1 MGFGD
6 LQTQDGLRLLNTF
19 LADKSYI
26 EGYRPSQ
33 GDLVVFE
40 AVKKAPPA
48 DLENALRWYK
58 HIASFNDSEK
68 QKFEGQRQSL
78 DHYGRQHGQD
88 SQEKH
93 EFKSLSV
100 NPAER
105 EAAKQA
111 AAAKSAAAAAK
122 SAAAAADD
130 DVDLFGDEDEE
141 ESEQTKQ
148 RLAAYA
154 EKKAKKPTVVA
165 KSTIVLDVKPWDDET
180 NMEELE
186 RNVRSIELDGL
197 LWGASRLVPL
207 AYTIKK
213 LQISCVVEDDKVGT
227 DILEERI
234 MDFQDHVQSV
244 DIASFQKI

>member
-6 LQTQDGLRLLNTF
+6 LQSLDGLRLLNTF

-26 EGYRPSQ
+26 EGYHPTQ
-33 GDLVVFE
+33 ADLVVFE
-40 AVKKAPPA
+40 AVKKAPSA

-58 HIASFNDSEK
+58 HISSFNDGEK

-88 SQEKH
+88 SQQKF

-100 NPAER
+100 NPAE
-105 EAAKQA
+105 KQA
-111 AAAKSAAAAAK
+111 AKPVAKDD
-122 SAAAAADD
+122 DD

-154 EKKAKKPTVVA
+154 DKKKNKPTIVA
-165 KSTIVLDVKPWDDET
+165 KSTIILDVKPWDDET

-186 RNVRSIELDGL
+186 KNVRSIELDGL

-213 LQISCVVEDDKVGT
+213 LQITCVVEDDKVGT

-234 MDFQDHVQSV
+234 MAFEDHVQSV

>member
-6 LQTQDGLRLLNTF
+6 LESRDGLLLLNTF

-26 EGYRPSQ
+26 QGYRPSQ
-33 GDLVVFE
+33 GDVVVFE
-40 AVKKAPPA
+40 AVKKSPTA
-48 DLENALRWYK
+48 DLEHALRWYK
-58 HIASFNDSEK
+58 HIASFSDGER
-68 QKFEGQRQSL
+68 QKFKGERLSIE
-78 DHYGRQHGQD
+78 HYGRQHGQD
-88 SQEKH
+88 SQIKH
-93 EFKSLSV
+93 EFKTPSV
-100 NPAER
+100 DPSTVQAP
-105 EAAKQA
+105 KKPA
-111 AAAKSAAAAAK
+111 AADD
-122 SAAAAADD
+122 DD

-148 RLAAYA
+148 RLVTYA
-154 EKKAKKPTVVA
+154 EKKAKKPAIVA
-165 KSTIVLDVKPWDDET
+165 KSTIVLDIKPWDDET

-186 RNVRSIELDGL
+186 RHVRSIELDGL

-234 MDFQDHVQSV
+234 MEFQDHVQSV

>member
-6 LQTQDGLRLLNTF
+6 LQSRDGLLLLNTF

-26 EGYRPSQ
+26 EGYQPTQ
-33 GDLVVFE
+33 GDSVVFE
-40 AVKKAPPA
+40 AVKKAPSA

-58 HIASFNDSEK
+58 HIASFNAGEQ
-68 QKFEGQRQSL
+68 QKFGGQRQSIE
-78 DHYGRQHGQD
+78 HYGRQHGQD

-105 EAAKQA
+105 QAAKAAVTA
-111 AAAKSAAAAAK
+111 AAD
-122 SAAAAADD
+122 DD
-130 DVDLFGDEDEE
+130 DVDLFGEEDEE
-141 ESEQTKQ
+141 ESEQTRQ
-148 RLAAYA
+148 RLAAYN
-154 EKKAKKPTVVA
+154 EKKAKKPTLIA
-165 KSTIVLDVKPWDDET
+165 KSSIMLDIKPWDDET
-180 NMEELE
+180 DMKALEES
-186 RNVRSIELDGL
+186 VRTIELDGL

-213 LQISCVVEDDKVGT
+213 LQITCVVEDDKVGT

-234 MDFQDHVQSV
+234 MAFEDLVQSV

>member
-6 LQTQDGLRLLNTF
+6 LQSADGLRLLNTF
-19 LADKSYI
+19 LGDKSYI
-26 EGYRPSQ
+26 EGYRPAQ
-33 GDLVVFE
+33 GDVVVFE
-40 AVKKAPPA
+40 AVKKAPA
-48 DLENALRWYK
+48 NEFENALRWYN
-58 HIASFNDSEK
+58 HIASFSDAEK
-68 QKFEGQRQSL
+68 TKFQGTRQSL
-78 DHYGRQHGQD
+78 DHYGRQPGQD
-88 SQEKH
+88 HQEKH

-100 NPAER
+100 NPAE
-105 EAAKQA
+105 KPA
-111 AAAKSAAAAAK
+111 AAD
-122 SAAAAADD
+122 DD
-130 DVDLFGDEDEE
+130 DVDLFGDEDEG

-154 EKKAKKPTVVA
+154 EKKAKKPTIVA
-165 KSTIVLDVKPWDDET
+165 KSTIVLDIKPWDDET
-180 NMEELE
+180 DMKALE
-186 RNVRSIELDGL
+186 DSVRSIELDGL

-234 MDFQDHVQSV
+234 MEFEDLVQSV

>member
-6 LQTQDGLRLLNTF
+6 LQSTEGLHLLNTF

-26 EGYRPSQ
+26 EGYRPTQ

-40 AVKKAPPA
+40 AVKKAPPT
-48 DLENALRWYK
+48 DLENALRWYN
-58 HIASFNDSEK
+58 HVASYGDGEK

-78 DHYGRQHGQD
+78 DNYGRHQGQD
-88 SQEKH
+88 SQQKH

-100 NPAER
+100 NPAE
-105 EAAKQA
+105 KQATKA
-111 AAAKSAAAAAK
+111 AAAD
-122 SAAAAADD
+122 DD

-154 EKKAKKPTVVA
+154 AKKANKPVLVA

-213 LQISCVVEDDKVGT
+213 LQITCVVEDDKVGT

-234 MDFQDHVQSV
+234 MDFSDQVQSV

>member
-6 LQTQDGLRLLNTF
+6 LQTRDGLLLLNNF

-26 EGYRPSQ
+26 EGYRPTQ

-40 AVKKAPPA
+40 AVKKAPA
-48 DLENALRWYK
+48 GELENALRWYK
-58 HIASFNDSEK
+58 HIASFNDAEK
-68 QKFEGQRQSL
+68 QKFEGQRQSIEN
-78 DHYGRQHGQD
+78 YGRQHGQD
-88 SQEKH
+88 SQVKH
-93 EFKSLSV
+93 EFKSLSI

-105 EAAKQA
+105 QASKEKVA
-111 AAAKSAAAAAK
+111 AAAND
-122 SAAAAADD
+122 DD

-154 EKKAKKPTVVA
+154 AKKANKPVLIA
-165 KSTIVLDVKPWDDET
+165 KSSIMLDVKPWDDET

-186 RNVRSIELDGL
+186 KHVRSIEADGL

-207 AYTIKK
+207 AYGIKK
-213 LQISCVVEDDKVGT
+213 LQITCVVEDDKVGT
-227 DILEERI
+227 DLLEERI
-234 MDFQDHVQSV
+234 TAFEDYVQSV

>member
-6 LQTQDGLRLLNTF
+6 LQSRDGLLLLNNF

-26 EGYRPSQ
+26 EGYRPTQ
-33 GDLVVFE
+33 GDVVVFE
-40 AVKKAPPA
+40 AVKKAPSA

-58 HIASFNDSEK
+58 HIASFNDAERK
-68 QKFEGQRQSL
+68 KFEGERQSI

-88 SQEKH
+88 SQQKH

-105 EAAKQA
+105 KP
-111 AAAKSAAAAAK
+111 AAAAAD
-122 SAAAAADD
+122 DD

-154 EKKAKKPTVVA
+154 AKKANKPVIVA
-165 KSTIVLDVKPWDDET
+165 KSTIILDVKPWDDET

-186 RNVRSIELDGL
+186 KNVRSIEVDGL
-197 LWGASRLVPL
+197 LWGASRFVPL
-207 AYTIKK
+207 AYGIKK
-213 LQISCVVEDDKVGT
+213 LQITCVVEDDKVGT
-227 DILEERI
+227 DLLEERI
-234 MDFQDHVQSV
+234 TAFEDHVQSV

>member
-6 LQTQDGLRLLNTF
+6 LQSRDALLLLNNF

-33 GDLVVFE
+33 GDVVVFE
-40 AVKKAPPA
+40 AVKKAPAA
-48 DLENALRWYK
+48 DLENALRWYN
-58 HIASFNDSEK
+58 HISSFNDAER
-68 QKFEGQRQSL
+68 QKFEGQRQSI
-78 DHYGRQHGQD
+78 DHYGRQSGQD

-105 EAAKQA
+105 EAAK
-111 AAAKSAAAAAK
+111 KAAAAAK
-122 SAAAAADD
+122 PADDD
-130 DVDLFGDEDEE
+130 DVDLFGEEDEE

-154 EKKAKKPTVVA
+154 AKKSNKPTIIA
-165 KSTIVLDVKPWDDET
+165 KSNIVLDIKPWDDET
-180 NMEELE
+180 DLAELE
-186 RNVRSIELDGL
+186 RQVRTIQLDGL

-213 LQISCVVEDDKVGT
+213 LQITCVVEDDKVGT

-234 MDFQDHVQSV
+234 MEFEDLVQSV

>member
-6 LQTQDGLRLLNTF
+6 LQSADGLRSLNTF

-26 EGYRPSQ
+26 EGYRPTQ
-33 GDLVVFE
+33 GDAVVFE
-40 AVKKAPPA
+40 AVKKVPSSEF
-48 DLENALRWYK
+48 ENALRWYK
-58 HIASFNDSEK
+58 HIASFNNEEK
-68 QKFEGQRQSL
+68 AKFQGARKSVDQYGSQS
-78 DHYGRQHGQD
+78 G
-88 SQEKH
+88 
-93 EFKSLSV
+93 
-100 NPAER
+100 
-105 EAAKQA
+105 QA
-111 AAAKSAAAAAK
+111 AAAKPAAD
-122 SAAAAADD
+122 DD

-154 EKKAKKPTVVA
+154 EKKAKKPAVVA
-165 KSTIVLDVKPWDDET
+165 KSNIVLDIKPWDDET
-180 NMEELE
+180 DMKKLEES
-186 RNVRSIELDGL
+186 VRSIELEGL
-197 LWGASRLVPL
+197 LWGASRLIPL

-234 MDFQDHVQSV
+234 MEFEDLVQSV